1 MTLRSVE
8 GCCKKLMLANVLQ
21 LISFLSVLFAAT
33 IAAFL
38 GVYRYY
44 ITLIFWTA
52 IALTLNSAMLLCAHS
67 IKKRLPTTPFAIKLQ
82 QSRPD
87 EIVQALEVKP
97 VIPNAYYNFRK
108 IGRKNVRLLV
118 LLANGS
124 EGKNLKKRANSEI
137 NKQTKYRGEQP
148 LFEAFKMLR
157 LNLTIMECQN
167 QKGSTI
173 PKDSLYCS
181 CGRAEMVLNMSIF
194 MQDHRLLIPPL
205 PKHAELHEIRRYRAA
220 LRMLK
225 NALSIER

>member
-8 GCCKKLMLANVLQ
+8 GCCKRLMLANVLQ

-97 VIPNAYYNFRK
+97 VIPNVYCDFRRSGK
-108 IGRKNVRLLV
+108 TNIRLLV

-124 EGKNLKKRANSEI
+124 EGKNLKKRADA
-137 NKQTKYRGEQP
+137 
-148 LFEAFKMLR
+148 EA
-157 LNLTIMECQN
+157 C
-167 QKGSTI
+167 
-173 PKDSLYCS
+173 
-181 CGRAEMVLNMSIF
+181 
-194 MQDHRLLIPPL
+194 
-205 PKHAELHEIRRYRAA
+205 RAA
-220 LRMLK
+220 
-225 NALSIER
+225 

>member
-8 GCCKKLMLANVLQ
+8 GCCKRLMLANVLQ

-52 IALTLNSAMLLCAHS
+52 IALTLNSAMLLYAHS

-87 EIVQALEVKP
+87 EIVQALGVKP
-97 VIPNAYYNFRK
+97 VIPNVYCDFRRSGK
-108 IGRKNVRLLV
+108 TNIRLLV

-124 EGKNLKKRANSEI
+124 EGKNLKKRADAGI
-137 NKQTKYRGEQP
+137 NKQTKYRGERP

-167 QKGSTI
+167 QKDSTT

-181 CGRAEMVLNMSIF
+181 CGRVEMVLNMSIF

-205 PKHAELHEIRRYRAA
+205 PKHAVLHEIRWYRAA
-220 LRMLK
+220 LRMLGE
-225 NALSIER
+225 ALQIER

>member
-8 GCCKKLMLANVLQ
+8 GCCKRLMLANVLQ

-87 EIVQALEVKP
+87 EIVQALGGEAGHP
-97 VIPNAYYNFRK
+97 QC
-108 IGRKNVRLLV
+108 LL
-118 LLANGS
+118 
-124 EGKNLKKRANSEI
+124 
-137 NKQTKYRGEQP
+137 
-148 LFEAFKMLR
+148 
-157 LNLTIMECQN
+157 
-167 QKGSTI
+167 
-173 PKDSLYCS
+173 
-181 CGRAEMVLNMSIF
+181 
-194 MQDHRLLIPPL
+194 
-205 PKHAELHEIRRYRAA
+205 
-220 LRMLK
+220 
-225 NALSIER
+225 